1 MKTKLLSGMVGHTYG
16 VSIQETE
23 TKKAKSQF
31 LPGLYSEFQTSL
43 GNLARQCLKRIK
55 RIGM

>member
-1 MKTKLLSGMVGHTYG
+1 MVGHTYG